1 MGVVRF
7 KLDRKGV
14 QALVSS
20 DEAQGVVNAAA
31 EELRARA
38 GDGFKV
44 HSSNKGKRARAY
56 VHAGTREAGL
66 EQIRHHTLERV
77 LGSIGGGDG

>member
-7 KLDRKGV
+7 KLDRKGI

-20 DEAQGVVNAAA
+20 DEAQSVVTEAA

-56 VHAGTREAGL
+56 VRAGTREAGL
-66 EQIRHHTLERV
+66 RQARKHVLERV
-77 LGSIGGGDG
+77 YGGGGG

>member
-1 MGVVRF
+1 MSVVRF
-7 KLDRKGV
+7 KLDRRGIR
-14 QALVSS
+14 ALVSS
-20 DEAQGVVNAAA
+20 DEAQSVVTEAA

-56 VHAGTREAGL
+56 IHASTKEAGM
-66 EQIRHHTLERV
+66 EQIKHHTLERV
-77 LGSIGGGDG
+77 LGSIGGD

>member
-1 MGVVRF
+1 MSVVKF

-14 QALVSS
+14 RALVSS
-20 DEAQGVVNAAA
+20 DEAQSVVTEAA

-44 HSSNKGKRARAY
+44 YSSSKGRRARAY
-56 VHAGTREAGL
+56 VHASTKEAGM
-66 EQIRHHTLERV
+66 EQIKHHTLERV
-77 LGSIGGGDG
+77 LGSVGGGDG